1 MEERYIEEDVRKR
14 LILAGLDELCE
25 HGIRDFSL
33 RRVALCAN
41 VSCAAP
47 YRHFK
52 DKGELIGGIIDFIFS
67 KWHMLCETIVA
78 AFPTDKKRLA
88 VELSVASIRFWIANG
103 NFRTVLLSGGGD
115 NEAYKEK
122 MAEFDTPIIE
132 AVEAALREAGHTD
145 EKISDAKLT
154 VGSLIYGSV
163 MLISTGRTSGGLK
176 SLDAIKKRIERE
188 LS

>member
-14 LILAGLDELCE
+14 LILAGLDEICQ

-67 KWHMLCETIVA
+67 KWHMLCETIEA

-88 VELSVASIRFWIANG
+88 VELAVASIRFWIANG

-122 MAEFDTPIIE
+122 MAEFDTPIIN
-132 AVEAALREAGHTD
+132 AVEAALRDAGHTD
-145 EKISDAKLT
+145 DEIRDAKLT
-154 VGSLIYGSV
+154 VGSLIYGSL
-163 MLISTGRTSGGLK
+163 MLISTGRTTDGLN
-176 SLDAIKKRIERE
+176 SIDAIKKRIEIE

>member
-67 KWHMLCETIVA
+67 KWHILCQTIEA

-103 NFRTVLLSGGGD
+103 NFRTVLLSRGVD

-122 MAEFDTPIIE
+122 MAAFDNPVIG

-145 EKISDAKLT
+145 EEISAAKIT

-163 MLISTGRTSGGLK
+163 MLISTGRTNDGLK
-176 SLDAIKKRIERE
+176 NIEAIKKRIETE

>member
-33 RRVALCAN
+33 RRVALCAQ

-67 KWHMLCETIVA
+67 KWHILCQTIEA

-103 NFRTVLLSGGGD
+103 NFRTVLMSDGGD
-115 NEAYKEK
+115 NEAYREK
-122 MAEFDTPIIE
+122 MAAFDYPIIS
-132 AVEAALREAGHTD
+132 AIEAALRDNGRTD
-145 EKISDAKLT
+145 EEISDAKLT

-163 MLISTGRTSGGLK
+163 MLISNGRTAGGLK
-176 SLDAIKKRIERE
+176 SIEAIKKRIEVE